1 MTNEDTIDSLA
12 VVDEIIKTLEFRS
25 THYVVD
31 NKFMPIFEENEI
43 NDMVTKLLCLR
54 RRLAVDVEKI
64 NKLNKSKF

>member
-31 NKFMPIFEENEI
+31 NKFMPIFEENEV

-54 RRLAVDVEKI
+54 RRLAIDVEKI
-64 NKLNKSKF
+64 NKLNKNKF

>member
-1 MTNEDTIDSLA
+1 MTNEDTIDSLT

-31 NKFMPIFEENEI
+31 NKFMPIFEENEV

-54 RRLAVDVEKI
+54 RRLAIDVEKI
-64 NKLNKSKF
+64 NKLNKNKF

>member
-1 MTNEDTIDSLA
+1 MTNEDTIDSLT

-64 NKLNKSKF
+64 NKLNKNKF

>member
-64 NKLNKSKF
+64 NKLNKNKF